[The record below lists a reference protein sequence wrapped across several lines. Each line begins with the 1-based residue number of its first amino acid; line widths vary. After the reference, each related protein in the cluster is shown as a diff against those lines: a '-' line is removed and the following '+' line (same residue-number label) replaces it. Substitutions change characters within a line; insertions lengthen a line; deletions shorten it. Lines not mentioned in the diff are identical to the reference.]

1 MVVKTEMTG
10 RHERKS
16 GRPIPRRG
24 QVKAAIVIG
33 LAHSFASIFSINRR
47 AAPGRA
53 G

>member
-1 MVVKTEMTG
+1 MAGIIAMTG
-10 RHERKS
+10 RSDWKS
-16 GRPIPRRG
+16 GRLIPRRG

-33 LAHSFASIFSINRR
+33 LAHSFASFFSINRR